1 MFLQKA
7 AFFGQNSTLT
17 QSSRVRAVLKAFLV
31 PFLVFVRSKIT
42 INKNIKLPPPPF
54 HLGLTKEISYKC
66 RCKFD
71 D

>member
-42 INKNIKLPPPPF
+42 INKNIKLPPPLPPRVN
-54 HLGLTKEISYKC
+54 KRNIIQI
-66 RCKFD
+66 
-71 D
+71 